1 MKKDKTIPAKEK
13 GFNMLPEEVQKQI
26 SPRLADKFNM
36 GGAAM
41 HGADGGR
48 VGYFFG
54 GRVNYKSGGRVS
66 FKNGGLAGLL

>member
-36 GGAAM
+36 GGVVDKRSPFMGGGIAYAGGGIAM
-41 HGADGGR
+41 KKKG
-48 VGYFFG
+48 
-54 GRVNYKSGGRVS
+54 KI
-66 FKNGGLAGLL
+66 